1 MPVLFVRVV
10 LFVRRNLF
18 AFCSV
23 SAVHH
28 KGGCMYLLKKI
39 LNIEPG
45 ALSQIPISISR
56 LRAVAGMEPE
66 SFDRELI
73 RLSGLK
79 IITMQRL
86 ENTTGLTDTDLAG
99 MLIIGEQVFSHVAVH
114 PDIPE
119 SFLIGIQDVEKRRSP
134 ERERPP
140 ELDFESAWGGA
151 RRGAGRKPVPAHLK
165 RERFKMIRLP
175 MWIQDWLKG
184 QPDAGKERDDDAI
197 R

>member
-1 MPVLFVRVV
+1 
-10 LFVRRNLF
+10 
-18 AFCSV
+18 
-23 SAVHH
+23 
-28 KGGCMYLLKKI
+28 MYLLKKI
-39 LNIEPG
+39 LEIEPG

-86 ENTTGLTDTDLAG
+86 EDTAGLTDTDLAG

-134 ERERPP
+134 ETERPP
-140 ELDFESAWGGA
+140 ELSSESAWGGA
-151 RRGAGRKPVPAHLK
+151 RHGAGRKPVPAHLK
-165 RERFKMIRLP
+165 RAMFKMIRLP
-175 MWIQDWLKG
+175 VWLQDWIRQ
-184 QPDAGKERDDDAI
+184 QPDAGKLVEQAI
-197 R
+197 IQTYNLKPPTEDEAKGEKS

>member
-1 MPVLFVRVV
+1 
-10 LFVRRNLF
+10 
-18 AFCSV
+18 
-23 SAVHH
+23 
-28 KGGCMYLLKKI
+28 MYLLKKI
-39 LNIEPG
+39 LEIEPG

-66 SFDRELI
+66 FFDRELI

-86 ENTTGLTDTDLAG
+86 ENTAGLSDTDLAG
-99 MLIIGEQVFSHVAVH
+99 MLIVGEQSFSHVAIH

-119 SFLIGIQDVEKRRSP
+119 SFLIGIQDIEKRRSP
-134 ERERPP
+134 KTERPP
-140 ELDFESAWGGA
+140 ELNPESAWGGI

-175 MWIQDWLKG
+175 MWIQNWLKD
-184 QPDAGKERDDDAI
+184 QPDAGKLVEAAI
-197 R
+197 IEKYGLKPPKEDEAKGEES